1 MNSHSDE
8 IKIRATVQSV
18 SFYFSY
24 SFYSSGPTA
33 FFRGLTNPWRNF
45 YTSSLPEQT
54 HPMKLV

>member
-18 SFYFSY
+18 SFYLVH
-24 SFYSSGPTA
+24 SSGPTA

-45 YTSSLPEQT
+45 YSSSLPEQT